1 MNSQTNRL
9 AGKID
14 YLDAKIEILSGT
26 SGAQSFLQAVGAK
39 MSSMV
44 QEFEG
49 FARKATFDG
58 ISRSTARSA
67 LKQFVATAEQLAGD
81 ASNATQAATVLKQ
94 VASLHSTLRSAAER
108 RSKTSSMSGLLEQ
121 GVEYMQQSMQ
131 QQLATIGIYKH
142 HSTQSQEKMHT
153 WSAQHAW

>member
-14 YLDAKIEILSGT
+14 YLYAKIELLSGAA
-26 SGAQSFLQAVGAK
+26 GAQSFLQEAGAK

-44 QEFEG
+44 QEFQS
-49 FARKATFDG
+49 FAQKATLDG

-81 ASNATQAATVLKQ
+81 ASNVTQAATVLKQ
-94 VASLHSTLRSAAER
+94 VASLHSALRSAAER
-108 RSKTSSMSGLLEQ
+108 RPKTSSMSGLLEQ

-142 HSTQSQEKMHT
+142 HSTQ
-153 WSAQHAW
+153 